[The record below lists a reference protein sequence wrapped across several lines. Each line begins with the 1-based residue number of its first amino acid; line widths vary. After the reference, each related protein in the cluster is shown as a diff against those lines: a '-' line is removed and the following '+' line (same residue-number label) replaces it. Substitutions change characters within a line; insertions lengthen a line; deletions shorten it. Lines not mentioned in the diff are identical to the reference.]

1 MTPVSVWCS
10 RTAEITRAPRPALLP
25 DIFTD
30 LSAATDGLADSCTRR
45 EEPEAVA
52 AEAETRIATAE
63 EVTAAIVI
71 GTGVVR

>member
-1 MTPVSVWCS
+1 M
-10 RTAEITRAPRPALLP
+10 P